1 MSSLIV
7 LLTIWRYSLYKQCK
21 TTLKCNS
28 VKVILKLPR
37 PKHMISYDLIRKQR
51 WNLGTAIDINVL
63 HIPWP
68 FLIQMYSTSFDSDR
82 VGRTELITQIHE
94 LLTRISYSF
103 ILPTQEDDL
112 LPTSKIYY
120 NSIPKSRINDL

>member
-1 MSSLIV
+1 M
-7 LLTIWRYSLYKQCK
+7 K

-51 WNLGTAIDINVL
+51 WNLGTIQNINVL

-68 FLIQMYSTSFDSDR
+68 FLIQMYSHHFDSDR
-82 VGRTELITQIHE
+82 VGQTELIMQTHE
-94 LLTRISYSF
+94 LLTH
-103 ILPTQEDDL
+103 
-112 LPTSKIYY
+112 
-120 NSIPKSRINDL
+120 INYGF